1 MTDPIADMFTRI
13 RNASAV
19 RKTEVLLPMSK
30 VKFQVAKIL
39 ELEGWIKKAEILPGS
54 KEADRHNFDQI
65 KISLKYKKNGQSQI
79 SHLQR
84 VSKPGSRV
92 YVNKEQL
99 PNVLNNFGI
108 AIVSTS
114 KGMMTNKEARKQS
127 IGGELIGEVY

>member
-30 VKFQVAKIL
+30 VKYQVAKIL
-39 ELEGWIKKAEILPGS
+39 EAEGWIRRAEIIPGS
-54 KEADRHNFDQI
+54 AEADRHNFDQL
-65 KISLKYKKNGQSQI
+65 KLSLKYKKNGQSHI

-84 VSKPGSRV
+84 ISTPGSRV
-92 YVNKEQL
+92 YVNKGQL

-114 KGMMTNKEARKQS
+114 MGMMTNKEARKKN

>member
-1 MTDPIADMFTRI
+1 MFTRI

-39 ELEGWIKKAEILPGS
+39 EAEGWIRKAEVIPGS
-54 KEADRHNFDQI
+54 AEADRHNFDQLR
-65 KISLKYKKNGQSQI
+65 ISLKYKKNGQSQI

-84 VSKPGSRV
+84 VSTPGSRV
-92 YVNKEQL
+92 YVSKEQL

-114 KGMMTNKEARKQS
+114 RGMMTNKQARREK

>member
-19 RKTEVLLPMSK
+19 RKTEILLPMSK
-30 VKFQVAKIL
+30 VKYQVAKIL
-39 ELEGWIKKAEILPGS
+39 ELEGWIKKAEVIPGS
-54 KEADRHNFDQI
+54 AEADRHNFDQL
-65 KISLKYKKNGQSQI
+65 KISLKYKKDGKSQI
-79 SHLQR
+79 SHIQR
-84 VSKPGSRV
+84 VSTPGSRV
-92 YVNKEQL
+92 YVNREQL

-114 KGMMTNKEARKQS
+114 KGMMTNKRARKEN